1 MFSEDSII
9 INDKYLFDSIDNN
22 YQIFDNYINLE
33 CPINRVDIGNNS
45 NIELQCGHR
54 FIYDKIEK
62 FFENNKICP
71 YCSTKINIVTIN
83 FHNTLI
89 IDYIFKDIN
98 VGDRDIY
105 LFYKKNNKFI
115 DFLSNYCTFTINID
129 DDIIDIELEPN
140 SIIVLDINVSNYDF
154 TNLYITN
161 LNIIHT
167 LELIK
172 FDFYY

>member
-1 MFSEDSII
+1 MQLSII
-9 INDKYLFDSIDNN
+9 IKFAELPELTNTEYFDPFHLENLFSNSFTFLN
-22 YQIFDNYINLE
+22 WVNL
-33 CPINRVDIGNNS
+33 
-45 NIELQCGHR
+45 L
-54 FIYDKIEK
+54 
-62 FFENNKICP
+62 FF
-71 YCSTKINIVTIN
+71 
-83 FHNTLI
+83 LI
-89 IDYIFKDIN
+89 K
-98 VGDRDIY
+98 
-105 LFYKKNNKFI
+105 LHKLFI